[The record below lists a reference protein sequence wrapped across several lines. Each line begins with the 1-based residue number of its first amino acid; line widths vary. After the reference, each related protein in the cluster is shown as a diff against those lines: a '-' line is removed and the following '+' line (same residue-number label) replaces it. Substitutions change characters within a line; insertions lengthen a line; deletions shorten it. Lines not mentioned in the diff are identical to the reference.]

1 MACNTTPCT
10 RRRVGRIK
18 DPLCGITYLEL
29 KLITYNRLYDFV
41 GILVYVLTDAFD
53 AFAEG
58 LAITLA
64 R

>member
-10 RRRVGRIK
+10 RRVGRIK
-18 DPLCGITYLEL
+18 DPLCGITYSEL
-29 KLITYNRLYDFV
+29 KLITYNRLYDFE
-41 GILVYVLTDAFD
+41 GILFYVLTD